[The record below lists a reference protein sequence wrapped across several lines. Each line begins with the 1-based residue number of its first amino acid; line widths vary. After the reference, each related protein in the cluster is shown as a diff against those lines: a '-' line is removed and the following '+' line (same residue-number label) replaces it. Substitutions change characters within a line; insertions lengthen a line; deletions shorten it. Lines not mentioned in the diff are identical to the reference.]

1 MEALVGEI
9 NAARPAFSIFLGD
22 TKASGERCTDAVVL
36 DRTASWFGRVEGP
49 LVYTPGDNEWTDC
62 WQDRAGR
69 FDPLERLA
77 RLRERFF
84 PEARSLGGA
93 PMPVVRQAD
102 RTRRTGST
110 SRMRAGSARAC
121 CSPPSTCRGRT
132 TTGRATASGGAV
144 PPGAAAEYPA
154 RNRANLA
161 WIAETFAEA
170 ERGGHGAVVF
180 ALQSDLY
187 FRDRCGRGTVAGH
200 LDTRAA
206 LAEGARRYGRPVLL
220 LHGDSHF
227 YLEDRPV
234 PEAPN
239 LIRAHGARGAGCAG
253 GPGHGGPGR
262 GRAVPVRAH
271 RRGGPAGPPALRLKA
286 GPLCGRRRALCH
298 LTSLL
303 SGAYAARSDKSA
315 RLRRWPDGT
324 AAFPPLPAQA
334 RTCRL
339 RSAVRGQRAGRAPPA
354 PLRPSWRS
362 CAAFGQIGVGVGR
375 CVRTRGND
383 RIPVPPAR
391 AERSPE
397 RAAERRLAACSLTV
411 RGCATFGQMGEAR
424 ASAGGV

>member
-1 MEALVGEI
+1 MRLAVACFVLLAALAPRPGEAAPVSFIAFGDMPYCDDRDPEGCRAELGRVEALVGEI

-36 DRTASWFGRVEGP
+36 ERTASWFGRVEGP

-62 WQDRAGR
+62 WRDRAGR

-93 PMPVVRQAD
+93 PMPLVRQAD
-102 RTRRTGST
+102 RDAAHRLYVENARWEREGVLFATVHVPGSDNN
-110 SRMRAGSARAC
+110 RPRDADGS
-121 CSPPSTCRGRT
+121 
-132 TTGRATASGGAV
+132 V

-180 ALQSDLY
+180 ALQADLY

-200 LDTRAA
+200 LDTREA
-206 LAEGARRYGRPVLL
+206 LAAGARRYGRPVLL

-239 LIRAHGARGAGCAG
+239 LTRLMVPGAQDV
-253 GPGHGGPGR
+253 
-262 GRAVPVRAH
+262 RAVQVTAD
-271 RRGGPAGPPALRLKA
+271 PAAAEPFRFALF
-286 GPLCGRRRALCH
+286 
-298 LTSLL
+298 
-303 SGAYAARSDKSA
+303 GAADRAARPNCD
-315 RLRRWPDGT
+315 
-324 AAFPPLPAQA
+324 
-334 RTCRL
+334 
-339 RSAVRGQRAGRAPPA
+339 
-354 PLRPSWRS
+354 
-362 CAAFGQIGVGVGR
+362 
-375 CVRTRGND
+375 
-383 RIPVPPAR
+383 
-391 AERSPE
+391 
-397 RAAERRLAACSLTV
+397 
-411 RGCATFGQMGEAR
+411 
-424 ASAGGV
+424 